1 MNLRLGVSKVSQEP
15 NDSYFSSA
23 DYVSKMAD
31 DKMGLLWSKITKD
44 TTPGTFPSTLELSEI
59 FLESMMPTF

>member
-1 MNLRLGVSKVSQEP
+1 
-15 NDSYFSSA
+15 
-23 DYVSKMAD
+23 MAD

>member
-1 MNLRLGVSKVSQEP
+1 
-15 NDSYFSSA
+15 
-23 DYVSKMAD
+23 MAD

-44 TTPGTFPSTLELSEI
+44 TTSGTFPTNLELAEI